1 MTELREPS
9 VILLDIDGTVVNYNL
24 QIPQSD
30 SDAISQARAN
40 GHRIYLCTGRAK
52 AEIYEFL
59 WDLGI
64 DGLILGNGAY
74 VEDEGEVIHR
84 QVMDP
89 EVVERAIEWLDAQGL
104 GYYLECNS
112 GLFAT
117 DNLTDM
123 AVLAVGD
130 DNPNMRAVWEEAMA
144 AAVYDTGRGHD
155 DVNKISF
162 ALSHPVDLDILGREF
177 EGDARI
183 STWTA
188 SGKKQEFGEFGQIGI
203 HKAVGV
209 DALAQH
215 RGVSREQMIAFGDAE
230 PDLELI
236 EYVGTG
242 VAMGNGAQVLKERAD
257 LVADHIDEGG
267 LAKAFHTLGLIG

>member
-24 QIPQSD
+24 QIPQSA

-40 GHRIYLCTGRAK
+40 GHLIYLCTGRAK

-117 DNLTDM
+117 ENLTDM
-123 AVLAVGD
+123 TVLAVGD
-130 DNPNMRAVWEEAMA
+130 DNPNMRELWEEAMA
-144 AAVYDTGRGHD
+144 AAVYDTSRGCD

-162 ALSHPVDLDILGREF
+162 ALSHPVDLDDLAQQF

-215 RGVSREQMIAFGDAE
+215 RGISREQMIAFGDAE

-257 LVADHIDEGG
+257 LVADHIDEDG
-267 LAKAFHTLGLIG
+267 LAKAFRTLGLIE

>member
-24 QIPQSD
+24 QIPQSA

-40 GHRIYLCTGRAK
+40 GHLIYLCTGRAK

-123 AVLAVGD
+123 TVLAVGD
-130 DNPNMRAVWEEAMA
+130 DNPNMRELWEEAMA
-144 AAVYDTGRGHD
+144 AAVYDT
-155 DVNKISF
+155 S
-162 ALSHPVDLDILGREF
+162 
-177 EGDARI
+177 
-183 STWTA
+183 
-188 SGKKQEFGEFGQIGI
+188 
-203 HKAVGV
+203 
-209 DALAQH
+209 
-215 RGVSREQMIAFGDAE
+215 RGV
-230 PDLELI
+230 
-236 EYVGTG
+236 
-242 VAMGNGAQVLKERAD
+242 
-257 LVADHIDEGG
+257 
-267 LAKAFHTLGLIG
+267 